1 MTFDLCSFGD
11 NDLAFGIDDVLGN
24 DVVDE
29 T

>member
-1 MTFDLCSFGD
+1 MTFDLCSFGN
-11 NDLAFGIDDVLGN
+11 NDLTFGIDDVLGN